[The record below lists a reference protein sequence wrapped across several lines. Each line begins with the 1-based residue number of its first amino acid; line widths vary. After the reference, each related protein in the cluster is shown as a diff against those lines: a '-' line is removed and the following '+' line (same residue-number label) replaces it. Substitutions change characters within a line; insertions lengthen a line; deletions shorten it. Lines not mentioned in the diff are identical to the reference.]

1 MDASPLI
8 AEYRR
13 WLVFQRQEQLSQEHR
28 GASERLAQAGAVA
41 TRVTDAYRNM
51 ADKGAKE
58 GACYRTL
65 FLRQRNSGDVLPCEG
80 WLFVRRVL
88 AEGGTT
94 RVRASLLETFTLED
108 GIITPGS
115 QPATKI
121 TLEIFDELLVE
132 KSMSTSCRV
141 DRIDSSGDTRFIT
154 LLDAVRGDL
163 QQYMK

>member
-1 MDASPLI
+1 MDSSPLI

-28 GASERLAQAGAVA
+28 GAATRLAQAGAVA
-41 TRVTDAYRNM
+41 ARVTDAYRSM
-51 ADKGAKE
+51 ADKGAQE

-65 FLRQRNSGDVLPCEG
+65 FLRQRESGDVLPCEG

-88 AEGGTT
+88 AEGGMT
-94 RVRASLLETFTLED
+94 RVRASLIETFTLEE
-108 GIITPGS
+108 GVIAPGER
-115 QPATKI
+115 PAKKI

-132 KSMSTSCRV
+132 KSMATSCRV
-141 DRIDSSGDTRFIT
+141 DRIDQSGDTRFIT

-163 QQYMK
+163 RQHMK

>member
-1 MDASPLI
+1 MDSSPLVT
-8 AEYRR
+8 EYRR
-13 WLVFQRQEQLSQEHR
+13 WLVFQRQEQLAQEHR
-28 GASERLAQAGAVA
+28 GAAERLTRAGAVA
-41 TRVTDAYRNM
+41 ARVTEAYRSM

-65 FLRQRNSGDVLPCEG
+65 FLRQRDGGDVLACEG

-88 AEGGTT
+88 AEGGST

-108 GIITPGS
+108 GIITPGER
-115 QPATKI
+115 PASKI

-141 DRIDSSGDTRFIT
+141 DRIDTSGDTRFIT

-163 QQYMK
+163 RPHMK